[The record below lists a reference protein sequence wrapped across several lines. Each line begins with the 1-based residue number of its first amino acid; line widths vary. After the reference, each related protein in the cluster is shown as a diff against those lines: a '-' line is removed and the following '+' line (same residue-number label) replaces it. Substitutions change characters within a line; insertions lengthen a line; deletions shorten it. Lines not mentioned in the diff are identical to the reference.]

1 MLSQARPLPP
11 GAELPGVGGALVS
24 RGPVLTLPPPRQGLA
39 WAVLGLAGVLAVD
52 RSNFKTC
59 EQSGFCRR
67 QRAVKPGASP
77 YRALLES
84 LQVTHDSLRL
94 QLVHE
99 GNKVPLVLE
108 LQGLAGNVTRL
119 RIDELHPLRPRYRVP
134 DVLVQEPPADRLA
147 VSGRDENSVEV
158 ALGAS
163 GHQLIVTA
171 KPFRLDLLQGRELL
185 LSVNSRGLLVF
196 EHLRRRQDSLADKVS
211 SSVGSL
217 WDKIKSLFYRE
228 ETKEPVQEGG
238 ADTETSEAAGAGEDE
253 SNEHSSKVGVKTCL
267 WGWWGQG
274 VCPTASP

>member
-196 EHLRRRQDSLADKVS
+196 EHLRRRQDS
-211 SSVGSL
+211 
-217 WDKIKSLFYRE
+217 E